1 MQGLIII
8 TIMEKDQKIQL
19 LLDMQEHPEQFSEQA
34 LQTMLDDP
42 EVRELMEAT
51 AQLKQAMM
59 SDENDVSNV
68 DAEWQRFAQ
77 THLTE
82 QKPERSW
89 LKIAATLTFGRA
101 CSRSEEQMRASLS
114 SRLVASFI
122 GIVMMSGIAFATI
135 HIIRHQQKSEI
146 LQTADTMAVANS
158 SLFTHHSSLPNDT
171 IPSKVVRYD
180 EATLE
185 QILTDMADYYG
196 LTLKWKSEEAK
207 TLRLFYIWNKQQS
220 AVEAIRSMNSFERI
234 RLELSDSI
242 LTADIQTSSP
252 KQ

>member
-1 MQGLIII
+1 
-8 TIMEKDQKIQL
+8 MEKDEKIQL

-34 LQTMLDDP
+34 LKTMLDDP
-42 EVRELMEAT
+42 EVRDLMEAT

-59 SDENDVSNV
+59 SDENNVSDVE
-68 DAEWQRFAQ
+68 AEWQRFAQ

-89 LKIAATLTFGRA
+89 LKIAA
-101 CSRSEEQMRASLS
+101 SI
-114 SRLVASFI
+114 I
-122 GIVMMSGIAFATI
+122 GILMMSGIAFAAI
-135 HIIRHQQKSEI
+135 HVIRHFSNASVEPQTPI
-146 LQTADTMAVANS
+146 LANPHQVPADT
-158 SLFTHHSSLPNDT
+158 LKTDT
-171 IPSKVVRYD
+171 IPPKVVRYN

-185 QILTDMADYYG
+185 QIMTDMADYYG
-196 LTLKWKSEEAK
+196 LTLNWKSEEAK

-220 AVEAIRSMNSFERI
+220 AVEAIRSINFFERI

-242 LTADIQTSSP
+242 LTADIQTCSP

>member
-8 TIMEKDQKIQL
+8 TIMEKDKKIQL

-42 EVRELMEAT
+42 EVRKLMEAT
-51 AQLKQAMM
+51 TQLKQAML
-59 SDENDVSNV
+59 SDENDVNNV

-89 LKIAATLTFGRA
+89 LKIAAT
-101 CSRSEEQMRASLS
+101 
-114 SRLVASFI
+114 FI
-122 GIVMMSGIAFATI
+122 GILMMSGIAFAAI
-135 HIIRHQQKSEI
+135 HIIRNFSNAGIEPQKTIQETTIANPHQ
-146 LQTADTMAVANS
+146 LPADTIK
-158 SLFTHHSSLPNDT
+158 TDT

-196 LTLKWKSEEAK
+196 LSLIWKSEDAK

-242 LTADIQTSSP
+242 LTADLQTSSP

>member
-8 TIMEKDQKIQL
+8 TIMEKDEKIQL

-34 LQTMLDDP
+34 LTTMLDNP

-89 LKIAATLTFGRA
+89 LKIAAT
-101 CSRSEEQMRASLS
+101 
-114 SRLVASFI
+114 FI
-122 GIVMMSGIAFATI
+122 GILMMSGIAFATI
-135 HIIRHQQKSEI
+135 HIIRHQHKSEI

-171 IPSKVVRYD
+171 IPPKVVRYD

-185 QILTDMADYYG
+185 QILTDMANYYG
-196 LTLKWKSEEAK
+196 LSLNWKSEEAK

-242 LTADIQTSSP
+242 LTADIQTSNP
-252 KQ
+252 K

>member
-1 MQGLIII
+1 
-8 TIMEKDQKIQL
+8 MERDEKIQL

-34 LQTMLDDP
+34 LKTMLDDP

-59 SDENDVSNV
+59 SDENNENDV

-89 LKIAATLTFGRA
+89 LKIAAT
-101 CSRSEEQMRASLS
+101 
-114 SRLVASFI
+114 FI
-122 GIVMMSGIAFATI
+122 GILMMSGIAFAAI
-135 HIIRHQQKSEI
+135 HILRHQHKSEM
-146 LQTADTMAVANS
+146 LQTADTVAVANS
-158 SLFTHHSSLPNDT
+158 SLYTHHSSLPNDS
-171 IPSKVVRYD
+171 IPPKVVRYD

-185 QILTDMADYYG
+185 QILTDMADYYE
-196 LTLKWKSEEAK
+196 LTLNWKSEEAK

-220 AVEAIRSMNSFERI
+220 AVEAISSMNSFERI
-234 RLELSDSI
+234 RLELNDSI
-242 LTADIQTSSP
+242 LTADIQTNSP

>member
-1 MQGLIII
+1 
-8 TIMEKDQKIQL
+8 MEKDEKIQL

-59 SDENDVSNV
+59 SDENNVNDV
-68 DAEWQRFAQ
+68 DTEWKRFAQ

-89 LKIAATLTFGRA
+89 LKIAAT
-101 CSRSEEQMRASLS
+101 
-114 SRLVASFI
+114 FI
-122 GIVMMSGIAFATI
+122 GILMMSGIAFAAI
-135 HIIRHQQKSEI
+135 HIIRNFSNAGIEPQKTIQETTIANPHQ
-146 LQTADTMAVANS
+146 LPADTIK
-158 SLFTHHSSLPNDT
+158 TDT
-171 IPSKVVRYD
+171 IPSMVVRYD

-196 LTLKWKSEEAK
+196 LTLNWKSEEAK

-220 AVEAIRSMNSFERI
+220 AVKAIRSMNSFERI

-242 LTADIQTSSP
+242 LTADLQTSSP

>member
-1 MQGLIII
+1 
-8 TIMEKDQKIQL
+8 MEKDEKIQL

-42 EVRELMEAT
+42 EMRELMEAT

-59 SDENDVSNV
+59 SDENDVNDV
-68 DAEWQRFAQ
+68 DAEWRRFAQ

-89 LKIAATLTFGRA
+89 LKIAAT
-101 CSRSEEQMRASLS
+101 
-114 SRLVASFI
+114 FI
-122 GIVMMSGIAFATI
+122 GILMMSGIAFAAI
-135 HIIRHQQKSEI
+135 HIIRNFSNAGIEPQKTIQETTIANSHQ
-146 LQTADTMAVANS
+146 LPADTIK
-158 SLFTHHSSLPNDT
+158 TDT

-185 QILTDMADYYG
+185 KILTDMADYYG
-196 LTLKWKSEEAK
+196 LSLIWKSEEAK

-234 RLELSDSI
+234 CLELSDSI
-242 LTADIQTSSP
+242 LTADLQTSSP

>member
-1 MQGLIII
+1 
-8 TIMEKDQKIQL
+8 MERDEKIQL

-51 AQLKQAMM
+51 AQLKKAMM
-59 SDENDVSNV
+59 SDENNVNDV
-68 DAEWQRFAQ
+68 DTEWKRFAQ

-82 QKPERSW
+82 QKQERSW
-89 LKIAATLTFGRA
+89 LKIAAT
-101 CSRSEEQMRASLS
+101 
-114 SRLVASFI
+114 FI
-122 GIVMMSGIAFATI
+122 GILMMSGIAFAAI
-135 HIIRHQQKSEI
+135 HIIRHVSNAGGEPQKTIQETTI
-146 LQTADTMAVANS
+146 ANPHQLPADTIK
-158 SLFTHHSSLPNDT
+158 TDT

-242 LTADIQTSSP
+242 LTADLQTSSP

>member
-1 MQGLIII
+1 
-8 TIMEKDQKIQL
+8 MERDEKIQL

-34 LQTMLDDP
+34 LKTMLDDP

-59 SDENDVSNV
+59 SDENNANDV

-82 QKPERSW
+82 QKPDRSW
-89 LKIAATLTFGRA
+89 LKIAAT
-101 CSRSEEQMRASLS
+101 
-114 SRLVASFI
+114 FI
-122 GIVMMSGIAFATI
+122 GILMISGIAFAAI
-135 HIIRHQQKSEI
+135 HIIRNVSNAGLDPQEPIQKTTI
-146 LQTADTMAVANS
+146 ANPNKLPADTLKTDS
-158 SLFTHHSSLPNDT
+158 
-171 IPSKVVRYD
+171 IPPKVVRYD

-196 LTLKWKSEEAK
+196 LTLNWKSEEAK

-234 RLELSDSI
+234 RLELSDSM

>member
-8 TIMEKDQKIQL
+8 TIMEKDEKIQL

-59 SDENDVSNV
+59 SNENDVNNV

-82 QKPERSW
+82 QGQERSW
-89 LKIAATLTFGRA
+89 LKIAAT
-101 CSRSEEQMRASLS
+101 
-114 SRLVASFI
+114 FI
-122 GIVMMSGIAFATI
+122 GILMMSGIAFAAI
-135 HIIRHQQKSEI
+135 HIIRHVSNAGVESQPPIQESTI
-146 LQTADTMAVANS
+146 ANPHQLPADTLKTDS
-158 SLFTHHSSLPNDT
+158 
-171 IPSKVVRYD
+171 IPPKVVRYD

-185 QILTDMADYYG
+185 KILTDMADYYG
-196 LTLKWKSEEAK
+196 LSLIWKSEDAK
-207 TLRLFYIWNKQQS
+207 TLRLFYVWNRQLSASESTKQL
-220 AVEAIRSMNSFERI
+220 NNFERFH
-234 RLELSDSI
+234 LELNDSI
-242 LTADIQTSSP
+242 ITVE
-252 KQ
+252 

>member
-1 MQGLIII
+1 
-8 TIMEKDQKIQL
+8 MERDEKIQL

-59 SDENDVSNV
+59 SNENDVNNV

-82 QKPERSW
+82 QKQERSW
-89 LKIAATLTFGRA
+89 LKIAAT
-101 CSRSEEQMRASLS
+101 
-114 SRLVASFI
+114 FI
-122 GIVMMSGIAFATI
+122 GILMMSGIAFAAI
-135 HIIRHQQKSEI
+135 HIIHHVSNAGGEPQKPIRETTIANPHQLPE
-146 LQTADTMAVANS
+146 DTLKTDS
-158 SLFTHHSSLPNDT
+158 
-171 IPSKVVRYD
+171 IPPKVVRYD

-196 LTLKWKSEEAK
+196 LTLNWKSEEAK

-242 LTADIQTSSP
+242 LTADLQTSSP

>member
-1 MQGLIII
+1 
-8 TIMEKDQKIQL
+8 MERDEKIQL

-59 SDENDVSNV
+59 SDENNVNNV

-89 LKIAATLTFGRA
+89 LKIAAT
-101 CSRSEEQMRASLS
+101 
-114 SRLVASFI
+114 FI
-122 GIVMMSGIAFATI
+122 GILMMSGIAFAAI
-135 HIIRHQQKSEI
+135 HIIHHVSNAGGEPQKPIRETTIANPHQ
-146 LQTADTMAVANS
+146 LPADTLKTDS
-158 SLFTHHSSLPNDT
+158 
-171 IPSKVVRYD
+171 IPPKVVRYD

-185 QILTDMADYYG
+185 QILTDMANYYG
-196 LTLKWKSEEAK
+196 LTLSWKSEEAK

>member
-1 MQGLIII
+1 
-8 TIMEKDQKIQL
+8 MERDEKIQL

-59 SDENDVSNV
+59 SDENNVNDV

-77 THLTE
+77 PHLTE

-89 LKIAATLTFGRA
+89 LKIAAT
-101 CSRSEEQMRASLS
+101 
-114 SRLVASFI
+114 FI
-122 GIVMMSGIAFATI
+122 GILMMSGIAFAAI
-135 HIIRHQQKSEI
+135 HIIRNFSNAGIEPQKTIQETTIANPHQ
-146 LQTADTMAVANS
+146 LPADTIK
-158 SLFTHHSSLPNDT
+158 TDT

-196 LTLKWKSEEAK
+196 LSLIWKSEDAK

-234 RLELSDSI
+234 RLELCDSI
-242 LTADIQTSSP
+242 LTADLQTSSP

>member
-1 MQGLIII
+1 
-8 TIMEKDQKIQL
+8 MERDEKIQL

-34 LQTMLDDP
+34 LKTMLDDP

-59 SDENDVSNV
+59 SDENNANDV

-82 QKPERSW
+82 QKPDRSW
-89 LKIAATLTFGRA
+89 LKIAAT
-101 CSRSEEQMRASLS
+101 
-114 SRLVASFI
+114 FI
-122 GIVMMSGIAFATI
+122 GILMMSGIAFAAI
-135 HIIRHQQKSEI
+135 HVIRHVSNAGGESQKPIQETTI
-146 LQTADTMAVANS
+146 TNPHQLPTDTLKTDS
-158 SLFTHHSSLPNDT
+158 
-171 IPSKVVRYD
+171 IPPKVVRYD

-196 LTLKWKSEEAK
+196 LTLNWKSEEAK

>member
-1 MQGLIII
+1 
-8 TIMEKDQKIQL
+8 MERDEKIQL

-59 SDENDVSNV
+59 SDENNVNDV
-68 DAEWQRFAQ
+68 DTEWKRFAQ

-89 LKIAATLTFGRA
+89 LKIAAT
-101 CSRSEEQMRASLS
+101 
-114 SRLVASFI
+114 FI
-122 GIVMMSGIAFATI
+122 GILMMSGIAFAAI
-135 HIIRHQQKSEI
+135 HIIRNFSNAGIEPQKTIQETTIANPHQ
-146 LQTADTMAVANS
+146 LPADTIR
-158 SLFTHHSSLPNDT
+158 TDT
-171 IPSKVVRYD
+171 IPSMVVRYD

-196 LTLKWKSEEAK
+196 LTLNWKSEEAK

-220 AVEAIRSMNSFERI
+220 AVKAIRSMNSFERI

-242 LTADIQTSSP
+242 LTADLQTSSP

>member
-1 MQGLIII
+1 
-8 TIMEKDQKIQL
+8 MERDEKIQL

-34 LQTMLDDP
+34 LKTMLDDP

-59 SDENDVSNV
+59 SDENNVNDV

-82 QKPERSW
+82 QKPDRSW
-89 LKIAATLTFGRA
+89 LKIAAT
-101 CSRSEEQMRASLS
+101 
-114 SRLVASFI
+114 FI
-122 GIVMMSGIAFATI
+122 GILMISGIAFAAI
-135 HIIRHQQKSEI
+135 HIIRNVSNAGLDPQEPIQKTTVANPNQ
-146 LQTADTMAVANS
+146 LPADTLKTDS
-158 SLFTHHSSLPNDT
+158 
-171 IPSKVVRYD
+171 IPPKVVRYD
-180 EATLE
+180 EATLK
-185 QILTDMADYYG
+185 QILTDMANYYG
-196 LTLKWKSEEAK
+196 LTLNWKSEEAK

-220 AVEAIRSMNSFERI
+220 AEEAITSMNSFERI
-234 RLELSDSI
+234 SLELNDSI

>member
-1 MQGLIII
+1 
-8 TIMEKDQKIQL
+8 MERDQKIQL

-59 SDENDVSNV
+59 SDENNVNNV

-89 LKIAATLTFGRA
+89 LKIAAT
-101 CSRSEEQMRASLS
+101 
-114 SRLVASFI
+114 FI
-122 GIVMMSGIAFATI
+122 GILMMSGIAFAAI
-135 HIIRHQQKSEI
+135 HIIHHVSNAGGEPQKLIRETTIANPHQ
-146 LQTADTMAVANS
+146 LPADTLKTDS
-158 SLFTHHSSLPNDT
+158 
-171 IPSKVVRYD
+171 IPPKVVRYD

-185 QILTDMADYYG
+185 KILTDMADYYG
-196 LTLKWKSEEAK
+196 LSLIWKSEEAK

>member
-1 MQGLIII
+1 MDRD
-8 TIMEKDQKIQL
+8 EKIQL

-59 SDENDVSNV
+59 SNENDVNNV
-68 DAEWQRFAQ
+68 DAEWQRFVQ

-82 QKPERSW
+82 QKQERSW
-89 LKIAATLTFGRA
+89 LKIAAT
-101 CSRSEEQMRASLS
+101 
-114 SRLVASFI
+114 FI
-122 GIVMMSGIAFATI
+122 GILMMSGIAFAAVY
-135 HIIRHQQKSEI
+135 IIRHVSNTGVELQKPIQESTI
-146 LQTADTMAVANS
+146 ANPHQLPADT
-158 SLFTHHSSLPNDT
+158 LKTDT

-185 QILTDMADYYG
+185 QILTDMSDYYG
-196 LTLKWKSEEAK
+196 LTLNWKSEEAK

-220 AVEAIRSMNSFERI
+220 AEEAITSMNSFERI
-234 RLELSDSI
+234 RLELNDNI
-242 LTADIQTSSP
+242 LTADIQTCSP

>member
-1 MQGLIII
+1 
-8 TIMEKDQKIQL
+8 MERDEKTQL

-34 LQTMLDDP
+34 LTSMLDDP

-59 SDENDVSNV
+59 SDKNNVNDV

-82 QKPERSW
+82 QKQERSW
-89 LKIAATLTFGRA
+89 LKIAAT
-101 CSRSEEQMRASLS
+101 
-114 SRLVASFI
+114 FI
-122 GIVMMSGIAFATI
+122 GILMMSGIAFAAI
-135 HIIRHQQKSEI
+135 HIIRHVSNAGGEPQKPIQETTI
-146 LQTADTMAVANS
+146 ANPHQLPADTLKTDS
-158 SLFTHHSSLPNDT
+158 
-171 IPSKVVRYD
+171 IPP
-180 EATLE
+180 
-185 QILTDMADYYG
+185 TDMADYYG
-196 LTLKWKSEEAK
+196 LTLNWKSEEAK

-242 LTADIQTSSP
+242 LTADLQTSSP

>member
-1 MQGLIII
+1 
-8 TIMEKDQKIQL
+8 MERDQKIQL

-59 SDENDVSNV
+59 SNENDVNNV
-68 DAEWQRFAQ
+68 DAEWQRFVQ

-82 QKPERSW
+82 QK
-89 LKIAATLTFGRA
+89 
-101 CSRSEEQMRASLS
+101 
-114 SRLVASFI
+114 
-122 GIVMMSGIAFATI
+122 GILMMSGIAFAAI
-135 HIIRHQQKSEI
+135 HIIHHVSNAGGEPQKPIQETTIANPHQ
-146 LQTADTMAVANS
+146 LPADTVKTDS
-158 SLFTHHSSLPNDT
+158 
-171 IPSKVVRYD
+171 IPLKVVRYD

-185 QILTDMADYYG
+185 KILTDMADYYG

-234 RLELSDSI
+234 RLELCDSI
-242 LTADIQTSSP
+242 LTADLQTSSP

>member
-1 MQGLIII
+1 
-8 TIMEKDQKIQL
+8 MERDQKIQL

-59 SDENDVSNV
+59 SDENNVNNV

-89 LKIAATLTFGRA
+89 LKIAAT
-101 CSRSEEQMRASLS
+101 
-114 SRLVASFI
+114 FI
-122 GIVMMSGIAFATI
+122 GILMMSGIAFAAI
-135 HIIRHQQKSEI
+135 HIIHHVSNAGGEPQKPIRETTIANPHQ
-146 LQTADTMAVANS
+146 LPADTLKTDS
-158 SLFTHHSSLPNDT
+158 
-171 IPSKVVRYD
+171 IPPKVVRYD

-185 QILTDMADYYG
+185 KILTDMADYYG
-196 LTLKWKSEEAK
+196 LSLIWKSEEAK

-234 RLELSDSI
+234 RLELSDSM

>member
-8 TIMEKDQKIQL
+8 TIMERDEKIQL

-51 AQLKQAMM
+51 AQLKQTMM
-59 SDENDVSNV
+59 SDENNVNDV

-77 THLTE
+77 IHLTE
-82 QKPERSW
+82 QKQEHSW
-89 LKIAATLTFGRA
+89 LKIAAT
-101 CSRSEEQMRASLS
+101 
-114 SRLVASFI
+114 FI
-122 GIVMMSGIAFATI
+122 GILMMSGIAFAAI
-135 HIIRHQQKSEI
+135 HIIRNFSNAGIEPQKTIQETTIANPHQ
-146 LQTADTMAVANS
+146 LPADTI
-158 SLFTHHSSLPNDT
+158 TTDT

-196 LTLKWKSEEAK
+196 LTLNWKSEEAK
-207 TLRLFYIWNKQQS
+207 MLRLFYVWKRQQS
-220 AVEAIRSMNSFERI
+220 AVEAIRSLNSFERI

>member
-1 MQGLIII
+1 
-8 TIMEKDQKIQL
+8 MERDEKIQL

-59 SDENDVSNV
+59 SNENDVNNV

-89 LKIAATLTFGRA
+89 LKIAAT
-101 CSRSEEQMRASLS
+101 
-114 SRLVASFI
+114 FI
-122 GIVMMSGIAFATI
+122 GILMMSGIAFAAI
-135 HIIRHQQKSEI
+135 HIIHHVSNAGGEPQKTIQETTIANPHQ
-146 LQTADTMAVANS
+146 LPADTIK
-158 SLFTHHSSLPNDT
+158 TDT
-171 IPSKVVRYD
+171 IPPKVVRYD

-196 LTLKWKSEEAK
+196 LTLNWKSEEAK

-234 RLELSDSI
+234 RLELCDSI
-242 LTADIQTSSP
+242 LTADLQTSSP

>member
-1 MQGLIII
+1 
-8 TIMEKDQKIQL
+8 MERDEKIQL

-34 LQTMLDDP
+34 LKTMLDDP

-59 SDENDVSNV
+59 SDENNENDV

-89 LKIAATLTFGRA
+89 LKIAAT
-101 CSRSEEQMRASLS
+101 
-114 SRLVASFI
+114 FI
-122 GIVMMSGIAFATI
+122 GILMMSGIAFAAI
-135 HIIRHQQKSEI
+135 HILRHQHKSEM
-146 LQTADTMAVANS
+146 LQTADTVAVANS
-158 SLFTHHSSLPNDT
+158 SLYTHHSSLPNDS
-171 IPSKVVRYD
+171 IPPKVVRYD

-185 QILTDMADYYG
+185 QILTDMADYYE
-196 LTLKWKSEEAK
+196 LTLNWKSEEAK

-220 AVEAIRSMNSFERI
+220 AVETIRSMNSFERI
-234 RLELSDSI
+234 RLELNDSI
-242 LTADIQTSSP
+242 LTADIQTSRP

>member
-8 TIMEKDQKIQL
+8 TIMERDEKIQL

-59 SDENDVSNV
+59 SDENNVNDV

-82 QKPERSW
+82 QKQERSW
-89 LKIAATLTFGRA
+89 LKIAAT
-101 CSRSEEQMRASLS
+101 
-114 SRLVASFI
+114 FI
-122 GIVMMSGIAFATI
+122 GILMMSGIAFAAI
-135 HIIRHQQKSEI
+135 HIIRHVSNAGVESHPPIQETTIANPHQ
-146 LQTADTMAVANS
+146 LPADTLKTDS
-158 SLFTHHSSLPNDT
+158 
-171 IPSKVVRYD
+171 IPPKVVRYD

-185 QILTDMADYYG
+185 KILTDMANYYG
-196 LTLKWKSEEAK
+196 LSLIWKSEDAK
-207 TLRLFYIWNKQQS
+207 TLRLFYGWNRQLSASESTKQL
-220 AVEAIRSMNSFERI
+220 NNFERFH
-234 RLELSDSI
+234 LELNDSI
-242 LTADIQTSSP
+242 ITVE
-252 KQ
+252 

>member
-8 TIMEKDQKIQL
+8 TIMERDEKIQL

-59 SDENDVSNV
+59 SDKNNVNDV

-82 QKPERSW
+82 QKQERSW
-89 LKIAATLTFGRA
+89 LKIAAT
-101 CSRSEEQMRASLS
+101 
-114 SRLVASFI
+114 FI
-122 GIVMMSGIAFATI
+122 GILMMSGIAFAAI
-135 HIIRHQQKSEI
+135 HIIRHVSNVGVESHPPIQETTIANPHQ
-146 LQTADTMAVANS
+146 LPADTLKTDS
-158 SLFTHHSSLPNDT
+158 
-171 IPSKVVRYD
+171 IPPKVVRYD

-185 QILTDMADYYG
+185 KILTDMANYYG
-196 LTLKWKSEEAK
+196 LSLIWKSEDAK
-207 TLRLFYIWNKQQS
+207 TLRLFYVWNRQLSASESTKQL
-220 AVEAIRSMNSFERI
+220 NNFERFH
-234 RLELSDSI
+234 LELNDSI
-242 LTADIQTSSP
+242 ITVE
-252 KQ
+252 

>member
-8 TIMEKDQKIQL
+8 TIMERDEKIQL
-19 LLDMQEHPEQFSEQA
+19 LLDMQEHPEQFSGQA

-51 AQLKQAMM
+51 AQLKQAMI
-59 SDENDVSNV
+59 SEELKVKSEESATADI
-68 DAEWQRFAQ
+68 EWQRFAQ

-89 LKIAATLTFGRA
+89 LKIAAT
-101 CSRSEEQMRASLS
+101 
-114 SRLVASFI
+114 FI
-122 GIVMMSGIAFATI
+122 GILMMSGIAFAAI
-135 HIIRHQQKSEI
+135 HIIRNFSNAGIEPQKTIQETTIANPHQ
-146 LQTADTMAVANS
+146 LPADTIKTDS
-158 SLFTHHSSLPNDT
+158 
-171 IPSKVVRYD
+171 IPPKVVRYD

-185 QILTDMADYYG
+185 QILTDMANYYG
-196 LTLKWKSEEAK
+196 LTLNWKSEDAK

-242 LTADIQTSSP
+242 LTADLQTSSP

>member
-1 MQGLIII
+1 
-8 TIMEKDQKIQL
+8 MERDQKIQL

-42 EVRELMEAT
+42 EVCELMEAT

-59 SDENDVSNV
+59 SDENNV
-68 DAEWQRFAQ
+68 NDIDTEWQRFAQ

-89 LKIAATLTFGRA
+89 LKIAAT
-101 CSRSEEQMRASLS
+101 
-114 SRLVASFI
+114 FI
-122 GIVMMSGIAFATI
+122 GILMMSGIAFAAI
-135 HIIRHQQKSEI
+135 HIIRNFSNAGIEPQKTIQETTTANPHQ
-146 LQTADTMAVANS
+146 LPADTI
-158 SLFTHHSSLPNDT
+158 TTDT

-185 QILTDMADYYG
+185 QILTDMADYYE
-196 LTLKWKSEEAK
+196 LTLNWKSEEAK

>member
-1 MQGLIII
+1 MD
-8 TIMEKDQKIQL
+8 KDEKIQL

-34 LQTMLDDP
+34 LQTMLNDP
-42 EVRELMEAT
+42 EMRELMEAT
-51 AQLKQAMM
+51 AQLKQAMINEE
-59 SDENDVSNV
+59 SNENNV

-89 LKIAATLTFGRA
+89 LKIAAT
-101 CSRSEEQMRASLS
+101 
-114 SRLVASFI
+114 FI
-122 GIVMMSGIAFATI
+122 GILMMSGIAFAAI
-135 HIIRHQQKSEI
+135 HIIRHVSNAGVESHPPIQETTNANPHQ
-146 LQTADTMAVANS
+146 LPADT
-158 SLFTHHSSLPNDT
+158 LKIDT

-185 QILTDMADYYG
+185 QILTDMSDYYG
-196 LTLKWKSEEAK
+196 LTLNWKSEEAK

-220 AVEAIRSMNSFERI
+220 AEEAITSMNSFERI
-234 RLELSDSI
+234 SLELNDNI
-242 LTADIQTSSP
+242 LTADIQTCSP

>member
-1 MQGLIII
+1 
-8 TIMEKDQKIQL
+8 MEKDQKIQL

-59 SDENDVSNV
+59 SDENDVNDV

-89 LKIAATLTFGRA
+89 MKIAATLTFGRA

-122 GIVMMSGIAFATI
+122 GILMMSGIAFAAIYSLTPNPS
-135 HIIRHQQKSEI
+135 RGGEGSNYSA
-146 LQTADTMAVANS
+146 TDCADNHTTPLSPARGAGGEA
-158 SLFTHHSSLPNDT
+158 P
-171 IPSKVVRYD
+171 VRYD

-196 LTLKWKSEEAK
+196 LSLNWKSEEAK
-207 TLRLFYIWNKQQS
+207 TLRLFYIWNRQLSASESTKQL
-220 AVEAIRSMNSFERI
+220 NNFERFH
-234 RLELSDSI
+234 LELNDSI
-242 LTADIQTSSP
+242 ITVE
-252 KQ
+252 

>member
-1 MQGLIII
+1 
-8 TIMEKDQKIQL
+8 MERDEKIQL

-34 LQTMLDDP
+34 LKTMLDDP

-59 SDENDVSNV
+59 SDENNVNDV

-82 QKPERSW
+82 QKPDRSW
-89 LKIAATLTFGRA
+89 LKIAAT
-101 CSRSEEQMRASLS
+101 
-114 SRLVASFI
+114 FI
-122 GIVMMSGIAFATI
+122 GILMISGIAFAAI
-135 HIIRHQQKSEI
+135 HIIRNVSNAGIDPQEPIQKTTI
-146 LQTADTMAVANS
+146 ANPNKLPADTLKTDS
-158 SLFTHHSSLPNDT
+158 
-171 IPSKVVRYD
+171 IPPKVVRYD

-185 QILTDMADYYG
+185 QILTDMANYYG
-196 LTLKWKSEEAK
+196 LTLNWKSEEAK

>member
-1 MQGLIII
+1 
-8 TIMEKDQKIQL
+8 MERDEKIQL

-51 AQLKQAMM
+51 AQLKQAMI
-59 SDENDVSNV
+59 SDENNVNDV
-68 DAEWQRFAQ
+68 DTEWKRFAQ

-89 LKIAATLTFGRA
+89 LKIAAT
-101 CSRSEEQMRASLS
+101 
-114 SRLVASFI
+114 FI
-122 GIVMMSGIAFATI
+122 GILMMSGIAFAAI
-135 HIIRHQQKSEI
+135 HIIRNFSNAGIEPQKTIQETTIANPHQ
-146 LQTADTMAVANS
+146 LPADTIK
-158 SLFTHHSSLPNDT
+158 TDT
-171 IPSKVVRYD
+171 IPSMVVRYD

-185 QILTDMADYYG
+185 QILTDMVDYYG
-196 LTLKWKSEEAK
+196 LTLNWKSEEAK

-220 AVEAIRSMNSFERI
+220 AVKAIRSMNSFERI

-242 LTADIQTSSP
+242 LTADLQTSSP